1 MGSQYAFPVDVWSL
15 GVLAFMLL
23 SGCAPFDTSDAQLE
37 ERQVCTAA
45 AQPLT
50 AYHLLPTTL
59 PLTARHAHVP
69 ARAARATSPYLPLWM
84 AMVAHGSTYSR
95 QVCMGSWSF
104 EHANWQAGS
113 ALTLT
118 LTVTLS

>member
-45 AQPLT
+45 AAT
-50 AYHLLPTTL
+50 RLPPPTHYPPFDCT
-59 PLTARHAHVP
+59 PR
-69 ARAARATSPYLPLWM
+69 ARACTGCSSYLALAPLELPRLTSPRATSPYLPLRM
-84 AMVAHGSTYSR
+84 AMVAHGST
-95 QVCMGSWSF
+95 
-104 EHANWQAGS
+104 
-113 ALTLT
+113 
-118 LTVTLS
+118 

>member
-45 AQPLT
+45 A
-50 AYHLLPTTL
+50 AARLPPSTHY

-69 ARAARATSPYLPLWM
+69 ARAARATSPYLPSSYLPLPPL
-84 AMVAHGSTYSR
+84 VDGD
-95 QVCMGSWSF
+95 G
-104 EHANWQAGS
+104 G
-113 ALTLT
+113 
-118 LTVTLS
+118 